1 MAEIK
6 KISTEL
12 QLLDKFLDTSGDA
25 GTSGQVLTST
35 GTGINWVSGGSL
47 PGGPYVTIGTT
58 QTITGAK
65 TFSTTANFYGN
76 GAAAIKFGN
85 TSALVTLSYS
95 GTTGIIRSESGS
107 ALQFHTNG
115 VNTALTIAYFTKNVG
130 MSGSTTSP
138 IDELHVEGVIQS
150 KKQLLPST
158 SGTAGWYKIGTMSGF
173 VQGGATA
180 VLEIAGHSGYNALN
194 NQDYLIKLFIKTSN
208 ASSVGPD
215 GQKFNSW
222 YERTG
227 GNNSTIEFKWN
238 NSATNDYDLYMF
250 IPTHSLR
257 SWYSIKKGTGTW
269 DHVGTSASDPGA
281 NSSTVLKATGLFN
294 ILDANVGIRTANA
307 TDTLTVNGNLSIF
320 GNKIYNG
327 SASNSAGVS
336 FPNSTTRIDGYSGIT
351 FHSSTTTVGSQSE
364 RMRITNAGNVG
375 IGTTTVQN
383 KLVVRGSGSAF
394 NSTMQNST
402 ASIISKEL
410 TDNAYHSILQLVAV
424 RQSLTTGKDSQ
435 GYLGFSTIDD
445 SNNQGQLDA
454 GRIAIVNETGSS
466 RNSATALTFWTNP
479 GGTQTTAA
487 VEKMRISSAG
497 AIKFNAYDSTNN
509 TGTPTYILGTD
520 ASGNVVKVLGGDI
533 PGGGGTVTGT
543 GTTNRLTKFTDG
555 ANGVIGNSGI
565 QDASTL

>member
-1 MAEIK
+1 MTIL
-6 KISTEL
+6 S
-12 QLLDKFLDTSGDA
+12 A
-25 GTSGQVLTST
+25 GNVG
-35 GTGINWVSGGSL
+35 
-47 PGGPYVTIGTT
+47 IGTT
-58 QTITGAK
+58 SPSKKLEVAGSYKLGTNAYIQYNASYPYTISTLNTASVGNLIFTAGAG
-65 TFSTTANFYGN
+65 S
-76 GAAAIKFGN
+76 
-85 TSALVTLSYS
+85 S
-95 GTTGIIRSESGS
+95 GYESGIT
-107 ALQFHTNG
+107 LQG
-115 VNTALTIAYFTKNVG
+115 SNTASDDGITFTAGSSAAMVIQVNGNVG
-130 MSGSTTSP
+130 IGTTSP

-158 SGTAGWYKIGTMSGF
+158 SGTAGWYKIGTMSDF

-180 VLEIAGHSGYNALN
+180 VLEIAGHAGYNALN

-336 FPNSTTRIDGYSGIT
+336 F
-351 FHSSTTTVGSQSE
+351 Q
-364 RMRITNAGNVG
+364 
-375 IGTTTVQN
+375 
-383 KLVVRGSGSAF
+383 
-394 NSTMQNST
+394 
-402 ASIISKEL
+402 
-410 TDNAYHSILQLVAV
+410 ILQL
-424 RQSLTTGKDSQ
+424 
-435 GYLGFSTIDD
+435 
-445 SNNQGQLDA
+445 
-454 GRIAIVNETGSS
+454 E
-466 RNSATALTFWTNP
+466 
-479 GGTQTTAA
+479 
-487 VEKMRISSAG
+487 
-497 AIKFNAYDSTNN
+497 
-509 TGTPTYILGTD
+509 
-520 ASGNVVKVLGGDI
+520 
-533 PGGGGTVTGT
+533 
-543 GTTNRLTKFTDG
+543 
-555 ANGVIGNSGI
+555 
-565 QDASTL
+565 

>member
-1 MAEIK
+1 
-6 KISTEL
+6 STEL

-35 GTGINWVSGGSL
+35 GTGINWTTPTTGTVTGTGVTGILPYWTNGPGGVLGDSIVAQGSQRIQISSGG
-47 PGGPYVTIGTT
+47 GTLLMG
-58 QTITGAK
+58 QWDGSNNRIESASRPLLITSY
-65 TFSTTANFYGN
+65 TSP
-76 GAAAIKFGN
+76 IKLGISGN
-85 TSALVTLSYS
+85 TTM
-95 GTTGIIRSESGS
+95 TIESS
-107 ALQFHTNG
+107 
-115 VNTALTIAYFTKNVG
+115 NVG
-130 MSGSTTSP
+130 IGTTSP

-364 RMRITNAGNVG
+364 RMRIT
-375 IGTTTVQN
+375 
-383 KLVVRGSGSAF
+383 
-394 NSTMQNST
+394 
-402 ASIISKEL
+402 
-410 TDNAYHSILQLVAV
+410 
-424 RQSLTTGKDSQ
+424 
-435 GYLGFSTIDD
+435 
-445 SNNQGQLDA
+445 
-454 GRIAIVNETGSS
+454 
-466 RNSATALTFWTNP
+466 
-479 GGTQTTAA
+479 
-487 VEKMRISSAG
+487 
-497 AIKFNAYDSTNN
+497 
-509 TGTPTYILGTD
+509 
-520 ASGNVVKVLGGDI
+520 
-533 PGGGGTVTGT
+533 
-543 GTTNRLTKFTDG
+543 
-555 ANGVIGNSGI
+555 
-565 QDASTL
+565 